1 MVDLK
6 SFAHTVSLWTVVSL
20 LFLLR
25 LFSRLLSS
33 FSKSYYSPRWYTV
46 MQNEWSSSLWE
57 QLHLFWSDLFS
68 IVWSTSMAR
77 RLRCN
82 PVSFTGF
89 YPVQLVKLRIL
100 AHSTQQAASPHWQ
113 SHIKMCTLGLISRK
127 VTHLCSIFWSAL
139 NYPQIWRH
147 EALKHRY
154 LSFLPNWLHVWPW
167 IEAVQLAPSHDRH
180 GYCSG
185 NTY

>member
-6 SFAHTVSLWTVVSL
+6 SFAHTVSWWTVVSL

-25 LFSRLLSS
+25 FFSRLLSS
-33 FSKSYYSPRWYTV
+33 FFKSYYSSRWYTV

-57 QLHLFWSDLFS
+57 QLHLFWSVIVL

-89 YPVQLVKLRIL
+89 CPVQLVKLRIL
-100 AHSTQQAASPHWQ
+100 AHSTQQAACPHWQ
-113 SHIKMCTLGLISRK
+113 SHIRICTVGLIFRK
-127 VTHLCSIFWSAL
+127 VTLS
-139 NYPQIWRH
+139 
-147 EALKHRY
+147 LKP
-154 LSFLPNWLHVWPW
+154 LSECCPWLPTNLMSWG
-167 IEAVQLAPSHDRH
+167 S
-180 GYCSG
+180 
-185 NTY
+185 